1 MAKEFYAPSG
11 ILDALEDGVD
21 YTFTYK
27 NADPIQVSC
36 KICGSRMSLTT
47 NNVTCSI
54 CPVCAGKI
62 KKLINLLPEIE
73 DALAEH
79 PIGK

>member
-73 DALAEH
+73 DALAVH